1 MTTPSLTDRPVPRP
15 RRLAAEAMRQWR
27 LHPRWGMALRGAVA
41 AGIAWL
47 VGIAMPEPFSDYPYY
62 APLGAVVA
70 TTSTVAR
77 SVRESFQA
85 VGAILVG
92 VVIARAA
99 DFLLAP
105 SALSIAIVVALATLA
120 AGWVTLGEMG
130 SWAVTSALFVL
141 IVGNTDKVGYMG
153 AYAGLVVVGA
163 LIGILVNLL
172 FPPLPIVAT
181 DVVLDRLKNALA
193 DQLDHL
199 ADGLDR
205 DVAPTHEEW
214 DERRLLLGPVVD
226 RSRRSADHAREAARA
241 NRRARRYADATRAQ
255 REQSEALS
263 TVSGVVTDMTRLIT
277 AWETQDRD
285 DLAFGEPLRP
295 LVRDALRELG
305 EVVRSSAAGRVDE
318 DGLGRLHERTD
329 ELRRAVRDARS
340 TSEEDFFVA
349 GATVLSLRRAADAF
363 DAS

>member
-1 MTTPSLTDRPVPRP
+1 MTATIPSDHPASRP
-15 RRLAAEAMRQWR
+15 RRLAAEAVRQWR

-41 AGIAWL
+41 AGLAWL
-47 VGIAMPEPFSDYPYY
+47 LGIALPQPFSDYPYY

-77 SVRESFQA
+77 SVRDSLQA

-105 SALSIAIVVALATLA
+105 SAVSIAIVVALATLA
-120 AGWVTLGEMG
+120 AGWVALGEMG

-141 IVGNTDKVGYMG
+141 IVGDGDKLGYMG

-163 LIGILVNLL
+163 LVGILINLM
-172 FPPLPIVAT
+172 FPPLPLVAT
-181 DVVLDRLKNALA
+181 DVALDRLKNALG

-199 ADGLDR
+199 VDGLDR

-226 RSRRSADHAREAARA
+226 RSRRSAEQAREAARA
-241 NRRARRYADATRAQ
+241 NRRARRYADATRSQ

-263 TVSGVVTDMTRLIT
+263 TTSTVVTDLTRLIT
-277 AWETQDRD
+277 SWETKDRD

-295 LVRDALRELG
+295 LARDALWELAQ
-305 EVVRSSAAGRVDE
+305 VVRSSTGGRADA
-318 DGLGRLHERTD
+318 DGLERLDERI
-329 ELRRAVRDARS
+329 ERLRRAVRDARS
-340 TSEEDFFVA
+340 TLEEDFFVA
-349 GATVLSLRRAADAF
+349 GATVLALRRAAEAF
-363 DAS
+363 DPA